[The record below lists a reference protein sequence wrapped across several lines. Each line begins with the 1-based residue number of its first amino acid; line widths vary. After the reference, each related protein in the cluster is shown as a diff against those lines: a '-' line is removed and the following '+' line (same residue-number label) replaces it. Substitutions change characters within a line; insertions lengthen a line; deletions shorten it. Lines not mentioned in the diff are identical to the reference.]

1 MLKLIFGFVVLLIL
15 IIGLTVWMGQKNS
28 NEPAV
33 VPETYVPFP
42 EAPVTPLEVPKNFD
56 DLVTTPPTNLFTK
69 VQDQMHLDTYTVI
82 SCAASQNQEKAILL
96 TAKYVENESGNNFN
110 AALTAV
116 SDWESSMLVDIGK
129 VIFPSINDNERT
141 QLVVFS
147 NVPNTEYRIA
157 PITVGGKKTSLHYGW
172 QDNYVVF
179 ASTKECLGEI
189 LRTVQDGA

>member
-1 MLKLIFGFVVLLIL
+1 MLKFIFGFVVLLIL
-15 IIGLTVWMGQKNS
+15 IIAVTLWMAQKNTDA
-28 NEPAV
+28 PAV

-42 EAPVTPLEVPKNFD
+42 EALVTPLDVPKNFD
-56 DLVTTPPTNLFTK
+56 DLITTPPTNLFAK

-82 SCAASQNQEKAILL
+82 SCTASQNQEKAVLL
-96 TAKYVENESGNNFN
+96 TAKYVENEAGNNFN
-110 AALTAV
+110 AALKAV
-116 SDWESSMLVDIGK
+116 SDWESSILLDIGK
-129 VIFPSINDNERT
+129 VIFPSINDSERA
-141 QLVVFS
+141 QSVVFS

-157 PITVGGKKTSLHYGW
+157 SITVGDKKTSLHYGW